1 MAAKKRTRGR
11 PKNGSGPN
19 KSDFVRQHP
28 NLSAAEVVAKAKE
41 SGISISPVL
50 VYKVRG
56 RAKPGAAKTRR
67 AWKSSKGGT
76 ASDFVRS
83 MPVTTPAKDVIAA
96 AKAKGIRMSA
106 NLVYMVRA
114 TDRKRGVGTVKRRAT
129 PRARAR
135 LGAILRNGATIV
147 EFKKMAFALGIDNA
161 RRALDELERGLA
173 TLFGD

>member
-1 MAAKKRTRGR
+1 MATRKRGR
-11 PKNGSGPN
+11 PKNGAGPN
-19 KSDFVRQHP
+19 KSDFIRQHP
-28 NLSAAEVVAKAKE
+28 KLSAQDVVAKAKE
-41 SGISISPVL
+41 SGISISPIL

-56 RAKPGAAKTRR
+56 RTKPGATAKPRR

-83 MPVTTPAKDVIAA
+83 MPVTMSAKDVIAA

-114 TDRKRGVGTVKRRAT
+114 TDRKRSGTAPARGRRRKAGVRVAT
-129 PRARAR
+129 RS
-135 LGAILRNGATIV
+135 RNGTTIV

-161 RRALDELERGLA
+161 RRALDELERALA
-173 TLFGD
+173 TLFDG

>member
-1 MAAKKRTRGR
+1 MASKKRTRGR
-11 PKNGSGPN
+11 PKDGSGSN
-19 KSDFVRQHP
+19 KSDFIRRHP
-28 NLSAAEVVAKAKE
+28 NLSARDVVAKAKE

-50 VYKVRG
+50 VYKVRS
-56 RAKPGAAKTRR
+56 RTKPGAAAKTRR
-67 AWKSSKGGT
+67 AWKSSKSGT

-83 MPVTTPAKDVIAA
+83 MPVTMSAKDVIAA

-114 TDRKRGVGTVKRRAT
+114 TDRRRSGAVPKGTGPRGRAGSVA
-129 PRARAR
+129 PR
-135 LGAILRNGATIV
+135 RNGAAMV